1 MVDAVKNYGLT
12 GVAKTVELGKSGNK
26 IDGTTSTSKV
36 SLRNNSNQLIKAEI
50 ADGTASTHAVTKSQL
65 ETIQANKVGVDE
77 STINFDDSSPVTLCT
92 VAAGTRILSVT
103 VEKGA
108 GNWTNATATTNIT
121 VGDAADPDRLF
132 TSFDYEGA
140 QVIDQTDHEYSAQT
154 AIIAT
159 ITQGGATA
167 GTATILVRYAGSTV

>member
-36 SLRNNSNQLIKAEI
+36 SLRNNSDALVRAEI
-50 ADGTASTHAVTKSQL
+50 ADGTASSHAVTQSQL
-65 ETIQANKVGVDE
+65 DAIQESKVGVSE
-77 STINFDDSSPVTLCT
+77 HTVNWNDSSPVTLCT
-92 VAAGTRILSVT
+92 VNAGTRILSVT
-103 VEKGA
+103 MEKTA

-121 VGDAADPDRLF
+121 VGDASDPDRLF

-140 QVIDQTDHEYSAQT
+140 QVIDQTDHTYSAQT

-167 GTATILVRYAGSTV
+167 GAATVLIRYAGSLV

>member
-36 SLRNNSNQLIKAEI
+36 SLRNNSNQLVKAEI
-50 ADGTASTHAVTKSQL
+50 ADGTASGHAVTKSQL
-65 ETIQANKVGVDE
+65 DSIT
-77 STINFDDSSPVTLCT
+77 STAISVSEHTVNFDDSSPVTLCT
-92 VAAGTRILSVT
+92 LAAGSRVLSVT

-108 GNWTNATATTNIT
+108 GNWTDASATTNIT
-121 VGDAADPDRLF
+121 VGDAVDVDRLF
-132 TSFDYEGA
+132 TSFDYDGI
-140 QVIDQTDHEYSAQT
+140 QVIDETDHTYSAQT
-154 AIIAT
+154 ALIAT

-167 GTATILVRYAGSTV
+167 GTATILIRYAGALV

>member
-36 SLRNNSNQLIKAEI
+36 SLRNNSDALVRAEI
-50 ADGTASTHAVTKSQL
+50 ADGTASSHAVTQSQL
-65 ETIQANKVGVDE
+65 DAIQESKVGVSE
-77 STINFDDSSPVTLCT
+77 HTVNWNDSSPVTLCT
-92 VAAGTRILSVT
+92 VKAGTRILSVT
-103 VEKGA
+103 MEKTA

-121 VGDAADPDRLF
+121 VGDASDPDRLF

-140 QVIDQTDHEYSAQT
+140 QVIDQTDHTYSAQT

-167 GTATILVRYAGSTV
+167 GAATVLIRYAGSLV

>member
-36 SLRNNSNQLIKAEI
+36 SLRNNSDALIRAEI
-50 ADGTASTHAVTKSQL
+50 ADGTASSHAVTQSQL
-65 ETIQANKVGVDE
+65 DAIQESKVGVSEHTVNWND
-77 STINFDDSSPVTLCT
+77 NSPVTLCT
-92 VAAGTRILSVT
+92 VNAGTRILSVT
-103 VEKGA
+103 MEKTA

-121 VGDAADPDRLF
+121 VGDASDPDRLF

-140 QVIDQTDHEYSAQT
+140 QVIDQTDHTYSAQT

-159 ITQGGATA
+159 ITQGGASA
-167 GTATILVRYAGSTV
+167 GAATVLIRYAGSLV

>member
-12 GVAKTVELGKSGNK
+12 GVAKEVELGKSGNK
-26 IDGTTSTSKV
+26 IDGETSSSKI
-36 SLRNNSNQLIKAEI
+36 SLRNNSDALVRAEI
-50 ADGTASTHAVTKSQL
+50 ADGTASTHAVTQSQL
-65 ETIQANKVGVDE
+65 DSIQSSKVGVSE
-77 STINFDDSSPVTLCT
+77 TTLNYNDSSPVTLCT
-92 VAAGTRILSVT
+92 VKAGTRILSVT

-108 GNWTNATATTNIT
+108 GNWTNATSSTNIT

-132 TSFDYEGA
+132 TSFDYDGI
-140 QVIDQTDHEYSAQT
+140 QVIDQTDHTYSAQT

-167 GTATILVRYAGSTV
+167 GTATVLVRYAGSLV